1 MGKLYGVV
9 LRLQDPEITANCY
22 GNGCGR
28 GIFAALFDDD
38 LGALVPCAQE
48 ECPHLEKQMDEPLW
62 KDGEGRDV
70 YLRRLKS
77 LPANDPNSG
86 AARGLIAGGPL
97 QRRVRRWRLIN
108 AHMPK
113 LRTSLLL
120 LRRY

>member
-9 LRLQDPEITANCY
+9 LRLQEPEITANCY

-77 LPANDPNSG
+77 LPAN
-86 AARGLIAGGPL
+86 AGGNGLGPAC
-97 QRRVRRWRLIN
+97 RDKSR
-108 AHMPK
+108 
-113 LRTSLLL
+113 
-120 LRRY
+120 